1 MSAGNTNEVWA
12 TGPDELV
19 NVSRVF
25 NDQAALPWMLASA
38 AIVRAHKILASRVTA
53 VLGGVGGLS
62 MARYEVLGLLY
73 AVEGGELAVRELKL
87 ASFLHPPT
95 LTYILD
101 WLEERDL
108 VVRKGNREDR
118 RSVLIQITESGRAL
132 FEKATIAL
140 GEVDFGLQ
148 GLSKADANAVA
159 RYLGRVDRAWDNGS
173 R

>member
-1 MSAGNTNEVWA
+1 MSAAEASGECTTV
-12 TGPDELV
+12 PDELM
-19 NVSRVF
+19 NVSRLF
-25 NDQAALPWMLASA
+25 ADHSALPWMRASTA
-38 AIVRAHKILASRVTA
+38 LIRAHKIIAGRVTA
-53 VLGGVGGLS
+53 VLGDASELS

-108 VVRKGNREDR
+108 VVRRGSREDR

-132 FEKATIAL
+132 FKKATIAL
-140 GEVDFGLQ
+140 EEVDFGLQ
-148 GLSKADANAVA
+148 GLSEDDANAVA
-159 RYLGRVDRAWDNGS
+159 HHLGQVKRA
-173 R
+173 

>member
-1 MSAGNTNEVWA
+1 MSVAETSGERSKVPA
-12 TGPDELV
+12 ELMK
-19 NVSRVF
+19 VSGLF
-25 NDQAALPWMLASA
+25 ADHSALPWMRASTA
-38 AIVRAHKILASRVTA
+38 LIRAHKIIASRVTA
-53 VLGGVGGLS
+53 VLGGVGELS

-73 AVEGGELAVRELKL
+73 GVKSGQLAVRELKL

-132 FEKATIAL
+132 FKKATIAL
-140 GEVDFGLQ
+140 EDVDFGLQ
-148 GLSKADANAVA
+148 GLSEDDANAVA
-159 RYLGRVDRAWDNGS
+159 EHLGRVKRA
-173 R
+173 

>member
-1 MSAGNTNEVWA
+1 MSAVETSGRRRPV
-12 TGPDELV
+12 PLELL
-19 NVSRVF
+19 NVSSLF
-25 NDQAALPWMLASA
+25 PDHSALPSMRASTA
-38 AIVRAHKILASRVTA
+38 VIRAHKIISSRVTA
-53 VLGGVGGLS
+53 VLTAAGGLS

-73 AVEGGELAVRELKL
+73 GVDTGELAVRELKL

-118 RSVLIQITESGRAL
+118 RSVLIQITDPGRAL

-140 GEVDFGLQ
+140 GEIDFGLQ
-148 GLSKADANAVA
+148 GLSKGDANAVA
-159 RYLGRVDRAWDNGS
+159 RYLGRVQRA
-173 R
+173 

>member
-1 MSAGNTNEVWA
+1 
-12 TGPDELV
+12 
-19 NVSRVF
+19 
-25 NDQAALPWMLASA
+25 
-38 AIVRAHKILASRVTA
+38 
-53 VLGGVGGLS
+53 

-73 AVEGGELAVRELKL
+73 GVDTGELAVRELKL

-118 RSVLIQITESGRAL
+118 RSVLIQITDPGRAL

-140 GEVDFGLQ
+140 GEIDFGLQ
-148 GLSKADANAVA
+148 GLSKGDANAVA
-159 RYLGRVDRAWDNGS
+159 RYLGRVQRA
-173 R
+173 

>member
-1 MSAGNTNEVWA
+1 MSALETSGRRRPV
-12 TGPDELV
+12 PRELL
-19 NVSRVF
+19 NVSSLF
-25 NDQAALPWMLASA
+25 PDHSALPSMRASTA
-38 AIVRAHKILASRVTA
+38 VIRAHKIISSRVAA
-53 VLGGVGGLS
+53 VLTGAGGLS

-73 AVEGGELAVRELKL
+73 GVDTGELAVRELKL

-118 RSVLIQITESGRAL
+118 RSVLIQITDLGRAL

-140 GEVDFGLQ
+140 GEIDFGLQ
-148 GLSKADANAVA
+148 GLSKGDANAVA
-159 RYLGRVDRAWDNGS
+159 QYLGLVQRA
-173 R
+173 